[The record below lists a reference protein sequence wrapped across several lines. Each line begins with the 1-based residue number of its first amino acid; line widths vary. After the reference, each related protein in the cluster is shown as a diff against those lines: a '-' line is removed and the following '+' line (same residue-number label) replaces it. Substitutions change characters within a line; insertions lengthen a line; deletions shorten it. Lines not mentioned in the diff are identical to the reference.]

1 MPELSFTVT
10 GAPMISLKNPLG
22 SLESP
27 AASGAGLSPLVDMMA
42 LGKLTGRRTFS
53 EQMRMWKR
61 MVVYDAYLKNLVVLN
76 RWCYAEMT

>member
-42 LGKLTGRRTFS
+42 LGKLTGRRTLS

-76 RWCYAEMT
+76 R